1 MVSNQNLNFGKKGE
15 DLAVSL
21 LIDNGYIIL
30 ERNFRTKFGEI
41 DIIAKDKGTFAFVE
55 VKTRRSE
62 NFGLPLEAISK
73 AKQRKISK
81 MAVAFSQEKGLLGK
95 MARFDVISIIYSV
108 DGGYEFKLFK
118 DAFEL
123 EEGVNYAI

>member
-1 MVSNQNLNFGKKGE
+1 MSKQNLSFGRQGE

-41 DIIAKDKGTFAFVE
+41 DIIAKDKETFVFVE
-55 VKTRRSE
+55 VKTRCSE

-73 AKQRKISK
+73 AKQRKISR
-81 MAVAFSQEKGLLGK
+81 MAVAFMQEKGLLGK

-108 DGGYEFKLFK
+108 DGGYKSDLFK

-123 EEGVNYAI
+123 EEGVNDAI

>member
-1 MVSNQNLNFGKKGE
+1 MSKQNVNLGKRGE

-21 LIDNGYIIL
+21 LSAGGYLIL

-55 VKTRRSE
+55 VKTRCSE
-62 NFGLPLEAISK
+62 NFGLPLEAVSK

-81 MAVAFSQEKGLLGK
+81 MAVAFLHEKNLLGV
-95 MARFDVISIIYSV
+95 MARFDVISIIYSA
-108 DGGYEFKLFK
+108 DGEHEFELFK